1 MATSRLLTPGNAG
14 HRAGAIFRGGLGVNR
29 RALLLLAAAP
39 LAAAP
44 LASPALAQ
52 APALD
57 WAARIGAQA
66 AETALAAATDAS
78 GAIVLAGSFSLT
90 VDFDPGPGVHELT
103 GSVTDPFLAR
113 YASDGSL
120 LWADAFVGVNNA
132 DLATAV
138 AARGDAVF
146 VCGDFVSP
154 ALDMDPGPGTFELPP
169 SPTTGPDAFVGRYA
183 AADGALV
190 WAFSIGGSG
199 GVVQFSRATLD
210 AAGDLLVAGLL
221 LGTVDFDPGPGSAP
235 LTAGIGTDVFFAKY
249 DADGDLVWARSLR
262 QIATSASGT
271 PDGVGGLAVDPADDS
286 FVLVG
291 TLNGTIDFDPG
302 AGTSLLTGSGGTDPF
317 LARYDAGGDLVWAH
331 ALASEG
337 NANLAL
343 GAGLGAAGE
352 IFVLGMISGETD
364 FDPDPVATAP
374 RSGPGGLDLFLARYT
389 PSGEFVWAEAFG
401 GLGTDRPFDLR
412 VAPNGEI
419 TISGTYNAQPDLD
432 PGPGT
437 FPLPAPADQNGFVAR
452 YEPGAGALLSA
463 GALEQVNGNSGVSEA
478 RLAHGPTAGDVV
490 VGYFSNQADFDPGP
504 GLAVLESAGA
514 ADAFLVRLDGSSTL
528 FADGFES
535 GDTSAWSSVVP

>member
-1 MATSRLLTPGNAG
+1 
-14 HRAGAIFRGGLGVNR
+14 
-29 RALLLLAAAP
+29 
-39 LAAAP
+39 
-44 LASPALAQ
+44 
-52 APALD
+52 
-57 WAARIGAQA
+57 
-66 AETALAAATDAS
+66 
-78 GAIVLAGSFSLT
+78 
-90 VDFDPGPGVHELT
+90 
-103 GSVTDPFLAR
+103 
-113 YASDGSL
+113 
-120 LWADAFVGVNNA
+120 
-132 DLATAV
+132 
-138 AARGDAVF
+138 
-146 VCGDFVSP
+146 
-154 ALDMDPGPGTFELPP
+154 MDPGPGTFELPP